1 MNIGIVMSVSE
12 KNIEK
17 LQALAWVVAVAD
29 GISEEEADSLEMLT
43 GQIGRFY
50 PLRKAVEV
58 LEKTGDID
66 KAMAHVSQ
74 ADAVGTQVMVHT
86 MTFGSPEHI
95 RKMRDE
101 FNGLTLED
109 SENPWVEYET
119 FLKIKASDI
128 TDEFDQKLALI
139 FIEQA
144 IKEDGISSDEMRALL
159 VLSRSWGISRRQA
172 DSWFA
177 DHFDPI
183 CERAKSMFEGD

>member
-1 MNIGIVMSVSE
+1 MNMGIVMSISE
-12 KNIEK
+12 ENIEK
-17 LQALAWVVAVAD
+17 LDVLAFLVAAID
-29 GISEEEADSLEMLT
+29 GITEEEGFELEMFA
-43 GQIGRFY
+43 GKIRGFY
-50 PLRKAVEV
+50 PFRKAVEV

-119 FLKIKASDI
+119 FLKIKASEI

-139 FIEQA
+139 FIQQA

-172 DSWFA
+172 DSWFD

-183 CERAKSMFEGD
+183 CERARSMFEGD